1 MYWAEH
7 IGIIVSD
14 TERSV
19 RFFSALF
26 DTGPIQ
32 RVEFRGK
39 GAEPVAAMVGQ
50 TGLELDVVFFQ
61 IPHTNTIIEL
71 VKYYH
76 LPKQATVT
84 YPPEAIGGLHLAFFV
99 EDLDAALERLKKIGA
114 TTMTPVDLTF
124 GAYSGGRAVYFR
136 GPDNEL
142 LQLMAVTQ
150 RPGKLPVLRPSMP
163 RRVGSAASPAEGT
176 AKSERP

>member
-7 IGIIVSD
+7 VGVIVSD
-14 TERSV
+14 MERSV
-19 RFFSALF
+19 RFYSGLF

-50 TGLELDVVFFQ
+50 PGLELDVVFFQ

-76 LPKQATVT
+76 LQGQATVT

-99 EDLDAALERLKKIGA
+99 EDLDAAVERLQRIGA
-114 TTMTPVDLTF
+114 AIMTPVNLIF
-124 GAYSGGRAVYFR
+124 GAYTGGRAVYFR
-136 GPDNEL
+136 GPDHEL

-150 RPGKLPVLRPSMP
+150 RPGKLPLLRPSMP
-163 RRVGSAASPAEGT
+163 APGR
-176 AKSERP
+176 

>member
-7 IGIIVSD
+7 VGVIVSD
-14 TERSV
+14 IERSV
-19 RFFSALF
+19 RFYGALF
-26 DTGPIQ
+26 DAGPIQ

-39 GAEPVAAMVGQ
+39 GAEPVAAMVGRP
-50 TGLELDVVFFQ
+50 GLELDVVFFQ
-61 IPHTNTIIEL
+61 IPYTNTIIEL

-76 LPKQATVT
+76 LPGQATVT

-99 EDLDAALERLKKIGA
+99 EDLDAALERLRRIGA
-114 TTMTPVDLTF
+114 TVMTPVNLIF
-124 GAYSGGRAVYFR
+124 GAYTGGRAVYFR

-150 RPGKLPVLRPSMP
+150 RPGKLPLLRPSMP
-163 RRVGSAASPAEGT
+163 APVR
-176 AKSERP
+176 

>member
-7 IGIIVSD
+7 VGIIVSD
-14 TERSV
+14 MERSV
-19 RFFSALF
+19 KFYSGLF
-26 DTGPIQ
+26 EAEPIQ
-32 RVEFRGK
+32 KVEFRGK

-50 TGLELDVVFFQ
+50 PGIELDVTFFQ

-76 LPKQATVT
+76 LPGQARVT
-84 YPPEAIGGLHLAFFV
+84 YPPEAIGGLHLAFFA
-99 EDLDAALERLKKIGA
+99 EDLDEAVKRLQRIGA
-114 TTMTPVDLTF
+114 TIMTPVDLIF
-124 GAYSGGRAVYFR
+124 GAYTGGRAVYFR

-142 LQLMAVTQ
+142 LQIMAVTQ

-163 RRVGSAASPAEGT
+163 APRR
-176 AKSERP
+176 

>member
-7 IGIIVSD
+7 VGVIVSD
-14 TERSV
+14 IERSV
-19 RFFSALF
+19 RFYSALF
-26 DTGPIQ
+26 DAEPIQ

-39 GAEPVAAMVGQ
+39 GAEPVAAMVGRP
-50 TGLELDVVFFQ
+50 GLELDVVFFQ
-61 IPHTNTIIEL
+61 IPYTNTIIEL

-76 LPKQATVT
+76 LPGQATVT

-99 EDLDAALERLKKIGA
+99 EDLDAALERLRRIGA
-114 TTMTPVDLTF
+114 TVMTPVNLIF
-124 GAYSGGRAVYFR
+124 GAYTGGRAIYFR

-150 RPGKLPVLRPSMP
+150 RPGKLPLLRPSMP
-163 RRVGSAASPAEGT
+163 APVR
-176 AKSERP
+176 

>member
-7 IGIIVSD
+7 VGVIVSD
-14 TERSV
+14 MERSV
-19 RFFSALF
+19 RFYRGLF
-26 DTGPIQ
+26 DAEPIQ

-39 GAEPVAAMVGQ
+39 GAEPVAAMVGRP
-50 TGLELDVVFFQ
+50 GLELDVTFFQ

-76 LPKQATVT
+76 LPGQATVA
-84 YPPEAIGGLHLAFFV
+84 YPPEAIGALHLAFFV
-99 EDLDAALERLKKIGA
+99 EDLDEAVKRLQRIGA
-114 TTMTPVDLTF
+114 AMMTPVNLIF
-124 GAYSGGRAVYFR
+124 GAYTGGRAVYFR

-163 RRVGSAASPAEGT
+163 ASG
-176 AKSERP
+176 R